1 VHLKKKNDLWFW
13 GSSILLSACC
23 VKSLKSCEADLSQGA
38 NDSQV
43 PSTQGQAW
51 SMKSMNLPTPNSQHT
66 IDWVYRTSN

>member
-1 VHLKKKNDLWFW
+1 M
-13 GSSILLSACC
+13 ILGIIYPAVSKAL
-23 VKSLKSCEADLSQGA
+23 SCEADKQVKDGQGA

-66 IDWVYRTSN
+66 IIKVDEQ